1 MQCFSVA
8 ISIFLPTQLPASVQV
23 SSESMKSNVCL
34 VVIGTLGILSLTAK
48 ISVAF
53 SPPPVAPTSTRKLQR
68 IINGDA
74 VSRIHSDDRRAG
86 SHLLGV
92 ISSNDDSND
101 TGRGRRLRRW
111 RKQLDRFGK
120 SMLLA
125 STILASASRQA
136 EAKYAHEIGEERIY
150 SIRPGMSD
158 EQASKLVEGELPDDM
173 PKAGSALDTTGS
185 LLESDQKKTSKISS
199 SIDYGDE
206 DGEEDDFM
214 DFEKVGSSTTDRK
227 SFQAQQLVADRLQS
241 AGRSQFSGIDP
252 SKTKTRGLYVKVSVA
267 LFIPTWG
274 AMGVREFVRRRKEEA
289 YVQKGLKI
297 LAAQRA
303 EYFNITETTADSDI
317 EDELKDLKDDS
328 EDDDEDDSD
337 DDEDDDDDDDEPD
350 VPRLPSRKGPKKP
363 SGGGGTSG
371 SDDDLG
377 YGKPSDDDLKRLG
390 DLFNKS

>member
-1 MQCFSVA
+1 
-8 ISIFLPTQLPASVQV
+8 
-23 SSESMKSNVCL
+23 MKSNVYL
-34 VVIGTLGILSLTAK
+34 VFLGILGILSLTAK

-53 SPPPVAPTSTRKLQR
+53 SPPPMATTSTPKLQQR
-68 IINGDA
+68 IIKGDG
-74 VSRIHSDDRRAG
+74 VSITHSSYDRRVG
-86 SHLLGV
+86 SYLFGV
-92 ISSNDDSND
+92 SNNDDDDDAND
-101 TGRGRRLRRW
+101 KGPGRRLRRW
-111 RKQLDRFGK
+111 RKQLDRFGT
-120 SMLLA
+120 SMFLA
-125 STILASASRQA
+125 AAILASASRQA

-150 SIRPGMSD
+150 SIRPGMSE
-158 EQASKLVEGELPDDM
+158 EQASKLIEGELPDDM
-173 PKAGSALDTTGS
+173 PPAGSALDTTTGS
-185 LLESDQKKTSKISS
+185 LLQSDQKKKPSKVSS

-206 DGEEDDFM
+206 DGEDDEFM
-214 DFEKVGSSTTDRK
+214 DFEKIGSSSTDRK
-227 SFQAQQLVADRLQS
+227 SIQAQKVVADRLQS

-317 EDELKDLKDDS
+317 QEELKDLKDDS
-328 EDDDEDDSD
+328 EEDDDDDDSEDDD
-337 DDEDDDDDDDEPD
+337 DDDDDDDDEPD
-350 VPRLPSRKGPKKP
+350 VPPPSSRKGPKKP

-371 SDDDLG
+371 SGGDLG